1 MNHIDTVLEGD
12 PDDIV
17 LREIR
22 TNGSQT
28 FANLVRFIGLSRML
42 GESHD
47 G

>member
-1 MNHIDTVLEGD
+1 MDHVDAVLKGD

-28 FANLVRFIGLSRML
+28 FPNLIRFIGLSGISGGPHTR
-42 GESHD
+42 
-47 G
+47 